1 VRLELAVGDGIAG
14 ADLAL
19 PEAQVSV
26 VRSKN
31 PRATREWE
39 QIVGEA
45 LEEPIGAPRLREHDL
60 RGKRIV
66 VITDDWGRPTPAHR
80 VLPAV
85 LREVELAGARN
96 ADVTVMTGSGVHTPM
111 SDEDLTRKVGTWVR
125 ERYRCV
131 PHDAVDHEMQFM
143 GRSPR
148 GTPVWIN
155 RIAAEA
161 HVRIAIGRIGPHIT
175 HGYEGGAKMITP
187 AVSHW
192 LTVLRNHS
200 CNFSP
205 FCEYGSY
212 WPNPSRQ
219 DVDEIGAMVGLHYIV
234 NFVINR
240 FGEPFRG
247 FAGHRLGA
255 HRAGIAWGD
264 REVWGAAMG
273 HRPDVVIAAPGDARP
288 HSFGASPLEMAT
300 IACRAGG
307 TVILLNQARPA
318 GRQLSALQR
327 EMAGWSFD
335 RIFLEHERRDLDL
348 PPRAISDRCKAI
360 RGEYYAR
367 RPGMTRHVI
376 VVGEP
381 LAADAESRLGHHH
394 APTLQAAIDQ
404 AVDREGRD
412 ARVVVLPEAATTL
425 PLERL
430 HDEAGEEAPAG
441 ALAS

>member
-1 VRLELAVGDGIAG
+1 MRLELPAG
-14 ADLAL
+14 TGVAAADLAL
-19 PEAQVSV
+19 PEEQVSV
-26 VRSKN
+26 ARSKN
-31 PRATREWE
+31 PQATRGWE

-45 LEEPIGAPRLREHDL
+45 LEAPIGAPRLRDNDL
-60 RGKRIV
+60 KGMRIV

-85 LREVELAGARN
+85 LREVELAGARTG
-96 ADVTVMTGSGVHTPM
+96 DVTVMTGSGVHAPM
-111 SDEDLTRKVGTWVR
+111 SDDDLTRKVGSWVR

-131 PHDAVDHEMQFM
+131 SHDAVEHEMRYM

-155 RIAAEA
+155 RIAADA
-161 HVRIAIGRIGPHIT
+161 DFRIAVGRIGPHIT

-219 DVDEIGAMVGLHYIV
+219 DVDEIGGMVGLHYIV

-247 FAGHRLGA
+247 FAGHRLLA

-264 REVWGAAMG
+264 REVWGAAIG
-273 HRPDVVIAAPGDARP
+273 TRPDVVIAAPGDARP
-288 HSFGASPLEMAT
+288 HSFGASPLEMAA
-300 IACRAGG
+300 IACRPGG
-307 TVILLNQARPA
+307 TVILLDGGARPD
-318 GRQLSALQR
+318 RLPSALQR

-335 RIFLEHERRDLDL
+335 QVFMEHERRDLDL
-348 PPRAISDRCKAI
+348 QPRAISDRCKAI
-360 RGEYYAR
+360 RGEYYVR

-381 LAADAESRLGHHH
+381 LAAGAESRLGHHH
-394 APTLQAAIDQ
+394 ARSLQAAVDE
-404 AVDREGRD
+404 AVAREGRD

-430 HDEAGEEAPAG
+430 HDEAGREAPAA
-441 ALAS
+441 ALTS